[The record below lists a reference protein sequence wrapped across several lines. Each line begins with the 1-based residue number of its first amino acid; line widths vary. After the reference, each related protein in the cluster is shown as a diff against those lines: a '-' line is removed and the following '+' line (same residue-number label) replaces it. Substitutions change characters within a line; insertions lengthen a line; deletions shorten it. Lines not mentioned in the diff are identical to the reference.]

1 MSEEAT
7 RYKFDGFTFGLD
19 GDVQL
24 QIVMLKESGYGHTTQ
39 FNIELTPKERKQLIK
54 FLKTVDDKDA
64 N

>member
-1 MSEEAT
+1 MSEENA
-7 RYKFDGFTFGLD
+7 RYRFEGFTFGSD

-24 QIVMLKESGYGHTTQ
+24 QIIVMKESGWGHTTQ

>member
-1 MSEEAT
+1 V
-7 RYKFDGFTFGLD
+7 RYLFDGFTFGLD
-19 GDVQL
+19 GDVEL
-24 QIVMLKESGYGHTTQ
+24 KITMLKESGYGHTTQ